1 MNISRTPKYL
11 FENDILQFESL
22 INDFTDTLYDE
33 FDAISKEL
41 EVKQKIDDLFK
52 GELVNDTERQAATHP
67 YEREKHRLFH
77 LDPEY
82 NARQIH
88 KEKIC
93 FQFARKINFEAMPT
107 WLESWLLP
115 YKKVSLITLGIG
127 GSYEGPKLLKKHEF
141 EMDFRKN

>member
-22 INDFTDTLYDE
+22 INDFTNTTYDE

-41 EVKQKIDDLFK
+41 GVKQKIDDLFK
-52 GELVNDTERQAATHP
+52 GELVNYTENQAATHP

-77 LDPEY
+77 LDSEY
-82 NARQIH
+82 KSRQRHEERIS
-88 KEKIC
+88 

-115 YKKVSLITLGIG
+115 YKKISGI
-127 GSYEGPKLLKKHEF
+127 KAK
-141 EMDFRKN
+141 

>member
-88 KEKIC
+88 KEKYAFNLLEKLILRQC
-93 FQFARKINFEAMPT
+93 LPGWNHGYCHIKKI
-107 WLESWLLP
+107 
-115 YKKVSLITLGIG
+115 
-127 GSYEGPKLLKKHEF
+127 
-141 EMDFRKN
+141 